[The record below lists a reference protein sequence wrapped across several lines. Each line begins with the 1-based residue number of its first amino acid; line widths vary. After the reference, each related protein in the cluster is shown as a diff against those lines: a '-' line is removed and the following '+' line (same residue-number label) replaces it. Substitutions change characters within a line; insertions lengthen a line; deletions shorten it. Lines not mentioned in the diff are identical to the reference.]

1 MCKKLK
7 NVLCLIAFLAMT
19 TMLHAQE
26 SGWTVDEH
34 DYQYQMSVYAK
45 LEINGTDVTAD
56 ENYEVAAFVGDECR
70 GIATRDSQG
79 GYNWLWMFVRSNS
92 ASGEKITFKVY
103 DKTTQQVKK
112 IAETVEFASDGQ
124 IGTASSPTAFTQAKY
139 TLGDVNDD
147 GKITSTDVRF
157 TIYKILKKD
166 MSTSN
171 YIEEAMDMDS
181 DGKITSTDVAL
192 IINIIL
198 KKS

>member
-7 NVLCLIAFLAMT
+7 NVLCLIAFFAMT

-26 SGWTVDEH
+26 SGWTVNAP

-45 LEINGTDVTAD
+45 LEIDEQDVTAN

-70 GIATRDSQG
+70 GIATRDSKD

-103 DKTTQQVKK
+103 NKTTQQVKR

-147 GKITSTDVRF
+147 GKINSKDLMLV
-157 TIYKILKKD
+157 IKKILKQ
-166 MSTSN
+166 SLPSGT
-171 YIEEAMDMDS
+171 IEEAMDMNV
-181 DGKITSTDVAL
+181 DGKYNAKDL
-192 IINIIL
+192 QLLINIIL
-198 KKS
+198 KK

>member
-7 NVLCLIAFLAMT
+7 NVLCLIAFFAMT

-45 LEINGTDVTAD
+45 LEIDGTDVTAE

-103 DKTTQQVKK
+103 DKTTQQVKR
-112 IAETVEFASDGQ
+112 IAETVDFASDGQ

-147 GKITSTDVRF
+147 GKINSKDLMLV
-157 TIYKILKKD
+157 IKKILKQ
-166 MSTSN
+166 SLPSGT
-171 YIEEAMDMDS
+171 IEEAMDMNV
-181 DGKITSTDVAL
+181 DGKYNAKDLQLL
-192 IINIIL
+192 INKIL
-198 KKS
+198 KK

>member
-7 NVLCLIAFLAMT
+7 NVLCLIAFFAMT

-26 SGWTVDEH
+26 SGWTVNAP

-45 LEINGTDVTAD
+45 LEIDGTDVTAD

-103 DKTTQQVKK
+103 DKTTQQVKR

-147 GKITSTDVRF
+147 GKISVADITS
-157 TIYKILKKD
+157 ILSIMAGNVKP
-166 MSTSN
+166 N
-171 YIEEAMDMDS
+171 YIVDAADANE
-181 DGKITSTDVAL
+181 DGKTSVADITRVLSIMAG
-192 IINIIL
+192 N
-198 KKS
+198 